1 MTTENQLYMPVT
13 SPGEGEDWF
22 SIEINRSL
30 CGLCRAGG
38 IECNQLRGQHHHHKQ
53 WQKNGNKNGQ
63 PRKLIYWI
71 TQVIHRVIAKLY
83 LWIIIEINVWIN
95 RGDLWWAINWKF
107 SQSFYYL
114 SPPFYTLVILDFSQ
128 KCILNVCKESRL
140 LRDLRLDDTWDKSDN
155 LNVSQYIDQA
165 HAIMQPDLQN
175 MQSILIF
182 VRWVKY
188 FCHYMLQTHFDKR
201 WQFSSSSASNRK
213 KRQVRKL
220 SSEFR

>member
-1 MTTENQLYMPVT
+1 MGLKLVQMLVWWFSVQPNSKINSTALHIKSWFETRHRMWYLVLWTTWPQKSVVYMPVT

-30 CGLCRAGG
+30 CRLCRAGG

-128 KCILNVCKESRL
+128 KC
-140 LRDLRLDDTWDKSDN
+140 
-155 LNVSQYIDQA
+155 VS
-165 HAIMQPDLQN
+165 
-175 MQSILIF
+175 
-182 VRWVKY
+182 
-188 FCHYMLQTHFDKR
+188 
-201 WQFSSSSASNRK
+201 
-213 KRQVRKL
+213 
-220 SSEFR
+220 